1 MGQKVNIPPK
11 WLRSVLASICHEDL
25 LEAVEGDLFELFT
38 QHQSKYGRV
47 TASFFY
53 LFNVIQFMQPF
64 SFNSPKFYRSIYES
78 YIRVILRSMKR
89 KKVTTAMNVFGMAL
103 TFLVCMA
110 IFSYVSHEMSFDKY
124 HQNADKIYRA
134 TYRFQNANGYDIHWA
149 RMNQGWVNELPNS
162 FPEIDKLVRFQSFRT
177 RDIQIGSENFRENYA
192 YAVDK
197 EVFDVFDLEIIAGS
211 KAESLTP
218 NTVVLTTS
226 TAHKYFGGEDAIGQT
241 MEISND
247 YGVKEIYKVTAVIK
261 DPPSNTHL
269 PITLLTSI
277 NSEEERAGWAYV
289 YLLLKDK
296 ANIQSI
302 QEQMPEFIADHE
314 SLEEGDQLTVNFQP
328 LTSIHLHS
336 QLSRE
341 ITTNGNIKY
350 VVIFI
355 FVGLF
360 LLIIGMVNFINLNT
374 IQSLD
379 RIKEFG
385 LRQSLGATKGEMKI
399 HMVLEALVL
408 GLFSVA
414 IAFVGFALGLNYFE
428 QFVGHRLVFSNIEMI
443 LGLIALAIVIA
454 FFSAFITSISMM
466 RIDFRQISNWFKL
479 SSNHKSVQKYILLG
493 LQFSAM
499 LLLITSMVIVQ
510 RQFSYM
516 TQKNLGYNG
525 DQILVLR
532 NNNRDVMRK
541 YESLKNEL
549 KQLSGVLDVTAVM
562 EVPSVPVKDQGPV
575 TVLGDPENTISA
587 DIQIMDLNATDVLG
601 IEFLAGGQLPQYLH
615 QQFDLPDSI
624 LFEGFETKQ
633 RAYLINE
640 SACQKLGWSPEEAI
654 GKEINWSIGEFSLKH
669 GPVMGVIKDFH
680 QESLNEKIR
689 PLVITYEPLWV
700 RNMLVKIN
708 TDNDFAMHSS
718 IEELWKNTFLDQPLE
733 ISYLD
738 QEIENQYQQEKKQ
751 LELISAFTFIAILI
765 AFIGLYGMMA
775 YTIKLRI
782 KELAIRR
789 VLGSNWLNALRLLS
803 REYILLALASMLL
816 IFPLAYWL
824 MTGWLANYAYHISIN
839 GTGFLLSGGLLF
851 LLIIVTL
858 TYQITVTTNTNPSTV
873 LRGD

>member
-1 MGQKVNIPPK
+1 MGQKINTPPK
-11 WLRSVLASICHEDL
+11 WMRSVLTSICHEDL
-25 LEAVEGDLFELFT
+25 AEAVEGDLFELFT

-47 TASFFY
+47 LASFFY
-53 LFNVIQFMQPF
+53 LFNVLQFMQPF

-124 HQNADKIYRA
+124 HQQADKIYRA
-134 TYRFQNANGYDIHWA
+134 TYRFKNANGYDIHWA
-149 RMNQGWVNELPNS
+149 RMNQGWVNELTNN
-162 FPEIDKLVRFQSFRT
+162 FPQIDKLVRFQSFRT
-177 RDIQIGSENFRENYA
+177 RDIQIGSKNFRENYA
-192 YAVDK
+192 YAVDR
-197 EVFDVFDLEIIAGS
+197 EVFDLFDLEIVKGS

-218 NTVVLTTS
+218 YTVVLTTS
-226 TAHKYFGGEDAIGQT
+226 TAQKYFGAEDPIGQT
-241 MEISND
+241 MEISD
-247 YGVKEIYKVTAVIK
+247 DQGVKETYKVTAVIK
-261 DPPSNTHL
+261 DLPSNTHL

-277 NSEEERAGWAYV
+277 NSVEDRAGWAYV

-296 ANIQSI
+296 ADIQSI
-302 QEQMPEFIADHE
+302 QEKMPDFIADHE
-314 SLEEGDQLTVNFQP
+314 TLSEGDQLSVHFQP
-328 LTSIHLHS
+328 LSSIHLHS
-336 QLSRE
+336 HLSRE
-341 ITTNGNIKY
+341 IVANGNMKY

-360 LLIIGMVNFINLNT
+360 LLIIGTVNFINLNT

-408 GLFSVA
+408 GLFSSAVA
-414 IAFVGFALGLNYFE
+414 FIGFAVGLKYFE
-428 QFVGHRLVFSNIEMI
+428 QFVGHSLVFSDVEMV
-443 LGLIALAIVIA
+443 LGLIGLTIVIA
-454 FFSAFITSISMM
+454 FFSALITSISMM
-466 RIDFRQISNWFKL
+466 RIDFRQISNWFKP
-479 SSNHKSVQKYILLG
+479 SSNYKSVQKYILLG

-510 RQFSYM
+510 RQFTYM
-516 TQKNLGYNG
+516 TQKSLGYNG

-575 TVLGDPENTISA
+575 TVLGDAQNTISA

-601 IEFLAGGQLPQYLH
+601 MEFIAGGQLPQYLH
-615 QQFDLPDSI
+615 QQFDQPDSI
-624 LFEGFETKQ
+624 LWKDFTTKQ

-654 GKEINWSIGEFSLKH
+654 GQEINWAIGEFSLKH

-708 TDNDFAMHSS
+708 TDDNFAMHSS
-718 IEELWKNTFLDQPLE
+718 IEELWKETFTDQPLE
-733 ISYLD
+733 LSYLD
-738 QEIENQYQQEKKQ
+738 QELENQYQEEKKQ
-751 LELISAFTFIAILI
+751 LELISSFTFIAILI

-782 KELAIRR
+782 KELVIRR
-789 VLGSNWLNALRLLS
+789 VLGSNWFNALRLLS
-803 REYILLALASMLL
+803 REYIMLALVSMLVV
-816 IFPLAYWL
+816 FPLVYWL
-824 MTGWLANYAYHISIN
+824 MNGWLANYAYHIAIN

-851 LLIIVTL
+851 LLITLTL